1 MEAKMKYEPRLP
13 RMTTRLMGAATVAA
27 TLVFGSTSVIAESAQ
42 SEFNTN
48 QTEAIGQIVR
58 EYLLENPQIMIEVFD
73 KLEAQQAAA
82 EKLAAEAAIAR
93 NSDGLFN
100 DGYSYVH
107 GNPDGDVTVV
117 EFFDYKCGYC
127 KRAVKDVLAAVEEDP
142 NIRLVYKEFPIL
154 SEQSEIAA
162 RAAMAAISQNKY
174 MEMHLALMATSGDLD
189 EDRIMRIAD
198 DVGLDTDRLKQ
209 DMKAPGIQAAIDR
222 NHQIAREIGIEGTP
236 AFIIGSQLVPGA
248 VGKARLLEVVEQ
260 ERTGCVSC

>member
-1 MEAKMKYEPRLP
+1 MKYGPRLP
-13 RMTTRLMGAATVAA
+13 YMITRLMGTATVAA
-27 TLVFGSTSVIAESAQ
+27 TLAFGSTAVTAESAQ
-42 SEFNTN
+42 SEFNAD

-58 EYLLENPQIMIEVFD
+58 EYLLENPQVMIEVFD
-73 KLEAQQAAA
+73 KLEEQQAAA
-82 EKLAAEAAIAR
+82 EKQAAEAAIAS

-100 DGYSYVH
+100 DDYSYVY

-127 KRAVKDVLAAVEEDP
+127 KRAVKDVIAAVEEDG

-154 SEQSEIAA
+154 SEQSEVAA

-198 DVGLDTDRLKQ
+198 DAGLDTDRLKQ
-209 DMKAPGIQAAIDR
+209 DMKDPGIQAAIDR

-236 AFIIGSQLVPGA
+236 AFIIGSQMVPGA

-260 ERTGCVSC
+260 ERTACVSC